1 MEKKSKRK
9 RVGRVNLRIFTDGAC
24 SGNPGPGG
32 WAIVV
37 NRSEECVVM
46 SGGDKETT
54 NNRMEL
60 TAAINAVD
68 YVLKNELLSKE
79 CTEVE
84 IISDSAYVVNAINKA
99 WLHAWKMSG
108 WKTAGKTDV
117 ANKDLWQIMYEKF
130 NMCKGKVKFV
140 KVKGHSGNSFN
151 EMADKEARK
160 ACRKMQDV

>member
-1 MEKKSKRK
+1 M
-9 RVGRVNLRIFTDGAC
+9 NLRIFTDGAC

-32 WAIVV
+32 WAIVA
-37 NRSEECVVM
+37 NECEECKVIT
-46 SGGDKETT
+46 GGEEVTT

-68 YVLKNELLSKE
+68 YALMVSDSFGDRY
-79 CTEVE
+79 TSIE

-99 WLHAWKMSG
+99 WLFNWQKNN
-108 WKTAGKTDV
+108 WKTVAKTDV
-117 ANKDLWQIMYEKF
+117 LNKDLWQKMYTKY
-130 NMCKGKVKFV
+130 CLCADKVKFV

-160 ACRKMQDV
+160 ACKRMQDR

>member
-1 MEKKSKRK
+1 MDK
-9 RVGRVNLRIFTDGAC
+9 VNLRIFTDGAC

-37 NRSEECVVM
+37 NRNEKCDVL

-60 TAAINAVD
+60 TAAIRAVD
-68 YVLKNELLSKE
+68 YVLKHKLLDGE
-79 CTEVE
+79 YTGVD

-99 WLHAWKMSG
+99 WLHAWKMNG
-108 WKTAGKTDV
+108 WKTASKSDV
-117 ANKDLWQIMYEKF
+117 ANKDLWQIMYSKYVLC
-130 NMCKGKVKFV
+130 NGKVKFV

-160 ACRKMQDV
+160 ACQKMQDK